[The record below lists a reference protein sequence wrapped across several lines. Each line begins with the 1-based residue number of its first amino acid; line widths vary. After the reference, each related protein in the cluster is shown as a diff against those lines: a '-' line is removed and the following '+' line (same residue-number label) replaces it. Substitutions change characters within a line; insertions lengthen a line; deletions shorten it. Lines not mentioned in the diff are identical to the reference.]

1 MATRPPLPHH
11 GSHPGP
17 VNHRH
22 HLSRLNV
29 PQSISVAPG
38 YFAEQALFTPGPNTA
53 MAGQA
58 SFMAHNFPHGPQ
70 TAFLMNT
77 PGPGQGSF
85 LAQQQN
91 RPAPLHP
98 MHRQHASIAH
108 LGGNGIGLGM
118 PMTPGGGMLQQQ
130 QQQQF
135 AAMMAAGLHTGQPSP
150 GGLGVPPFVPRS
162 KRTISIGGPPKA
174 VLGGPNRKPS
184 PLPPTPAAE
193 SAPALPEVK
202 KKKSTVKFPLESDP
216 APTDEENAELDG
228 RIKSLWSRSPI
239 AASDL
244 PPEPPVDQGLETTSV
259 QPHPEHAVR
268 SDLPNSIEVFLPGKV
283 CEDTFLITIDVLR
296 LFYGYSMPGTRCDRK
311 SSRKNWQGSVSN
323 VEVAHHI

>member
-29 PQSISVAPG
+29 PQSISIAPG

-53 MAGQA
+53 QVGQA

-70 TAFLMNT
+70 TAFLLNT
-77 PGPGQGSF
+77 PGPGQSTF
-85 LAQQQN
+85 LQQQQQQN
-91 RPAPLHP
+91 RPGPPHS

-108 LGGNGIGLGM
+108 LGGGGIGLGM

-130 QQQQF
+130 QQHQF
-135 AAMMAAGLHTGQPSP
+135 AAMVAAGLHTGQPPP
-150 GGLGVPPFVPRS
+150 GGLSVPPFVPRS

-184 PLPPTPAAE
+184 PLPPTPAGE

-216 APTDEENAELDG
+216 SPEGEDSAESDG
-228 RIKSLWSRSPI
+228 RTKSLWSRNPI
-239 AASDL
+239 PASEL
-244 PPEPPVDQGLETTSV
+244 PEPPVDQGLEATSIGW
-259 QPHPEHAVR
+259 HPEHALR
-268 SDLPNSIEVFLPGKV
+268 SELPNSIEVLLHGKV
-283 CEDTFLITIDVLR
+283 CGAYLLTTVDMR
-296 LFYGYSMPGTRCDRK
+296 
-311 SSRKNWQGSVSN
+311 
-323 VEVAHHI
+323 